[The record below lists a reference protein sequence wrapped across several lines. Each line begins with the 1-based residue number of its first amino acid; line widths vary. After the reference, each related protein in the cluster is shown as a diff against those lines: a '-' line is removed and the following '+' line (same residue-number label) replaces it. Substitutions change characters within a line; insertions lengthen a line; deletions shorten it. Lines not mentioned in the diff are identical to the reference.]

1 VSGSRSTT
9 MRGRRVRRHR
19 VAEGMARYTDPKL
32 RKRLKD
38 EIKASDK
45 GARPGQWSARKS
57 QLLVKE
63 YENQGGGYQGP
74 RDERQQSLRRWG
86 REKWQTREGG
96 TRARQDGETK
106 RYLPKRAWEQ
116 LPEEERRATDTKKR
130 KASRSGRQYVANTG
144 PARRSRRDT
153 TSVDRL
159 LDLRVP
165 DAAKRLNS
173 LDTRQLRSALR
184 RERAGKSRK
193 TLVRRIE
200 AELAR
205 R

>member
-1 VSGSRSTT
+1 
-9 MRGRRVRRHR
+9 
-19 VAEGMARYTDPKL
+19 MARYTDPKL
-32 RKRLKD
+32 RRRLKD

-63 YENQGGGYQGP
+63 YEKQGGGYQGP
-74 RDERQQSLRRWG
+74 RDERQRSLRQWG
-86 REKWQTREGG
+86 QEKWQTREGD

-106 RYLPKRAWEQ
+106 RYLPERVWKQ
-116 LPEEERRATDTKKR
+116 LPEKERRATDAKKR
-130 KASRSGRQYVANTG
+130 KASRSGQQYVANTG
-144 PARRSRRDT
+144 PASRTRRDT

-165 DAAKRLNS
+165 DAAKRLTG

>member
-1 VSGSRSTT
+1 
-9 MRGRRVRRHR
+9 
-19 VAEGMARYTDPKL
+19 MARYTDPKL
-32 RKRLKD
+32 RRRLKD

-63 YENQGGGYQGP
+63 YEKQGGGYQGP
-74 RDERQQSLRRWG
+74 QDERQRSLRQWG

-106 RYLPKRAWEQ
+106 RYLPERVWKE
-116 LPEEERRATDTKKR
+116 LPEKERRATDTKKR
-130 KASRSGRQYVANTG
+130 RASRSGRQYVANTG
-144 PARRSRRDT
+144 PASRTRRDT

-165 DAAKRLNS
+165 DAVKRLTG

-184 RERAGKSRK
+184 REHAGRNRK